1 MSTTAP
7 VSTANAW
14 PASALT
20 TVSTTASAVATAA
33 KHTTL
38 GKDDFLKLLI
48 AQMKNQDPQSPAD
61 SSQMAAQ
68 LAQFSSVEQL
78 TNINQALTAQGTA
91 TTTLMNQITAGTA
104 SNNIGR
110 TITATS
116 DLLELTGSGT
126 ESLLLSGNGG
136 PSTLNVFDARTGAAI
151 TSFDM
156 GSLPS
161 GNSEIIVGQALR
173 NLPTGVYRV
182 SVTSSDASKPAT
194 WTTSVRGV
202 VNSVSSTSKGPVYGI
217 GNLQIPLSEV
227 TEVSNTK

>member
-173 NLPTGVYRV
+173 NLPAGVYRV

>member
-1 MSTTAP
+1 
-7 VSTANAW
+7 
-14 PASALT
+14 
-20 TVSTTASAVATAA
+20 
-33 KHTTL
+33 
-38 GKDDFLKLLI
+38 
-48 AQMKNQDPQSPAD
+48 
-61 SSQMAAQ
+61 MAAQ

-78 TNINQALTAQGTA
+78 TNINEALTAQGTA

-136 PSTLNVFDARTGAAI
+136 PSTLNVFDASTGAAI
-151 TSFDM
+151 TSYDM

-161 GNSEIIVGQALR
+161 GNSEIVVGQALK
-173 NLPTGVYRV
+173 NLPAGVYRV
-182 SVTSSDASKPAT
+182 SVTSSDTSKPAT
-194 WTTSVRGV
+194 WTTAIRGV
-202 VNSVSSTSKGPVYGI
+202 VNSVSSTSTGPVYGI
-217 GNLQIPLSEV
+217 GHLQIPLSEV

>member
-7 VSTANAW
+7 VSTASAW

-20 TVSTTASAVATAA
+20 TVANNASAVATATKKTA
-33 KHTTL
+33 L

-161 GNSEIIVGQALR
+161 GNSEITVGRALR
-173 NLPTGVYRV
+173 NLPAGVYRV

-194 WTTSVRGV
+194 WTTSIRGV
-202 VNSVSSTSKGPVYGI
+202 VNSVSSTSNGPVYGI

>member
-7 VSTANAW
+7 VSSAGAW

-20 TVSTTASAVATAA
+20 TVANTASAAATA
-33 KHTTL
+33 TRRPTL

-78 TNINQALTAQGTA
+78 ANINQALTAQATA
-91 TTTLMNQITAGTA
+91 QTTLMNQITAGTA

-110 TITATS
+110 TVTATS

-136 PSTLNVFDARTGAAI
+136 PSTDRK
-151 TSFDM
+151 
-156 GSLPS
+156 
-161 GNSEIIVGQALR
+161 
-173 NLPTGVYRV
+173 
-182 SVTSSDASKPAT
+182 SV
-194 WTTSVRGV
+194 V
-202 VNSVSSTSKGPVYGI
+202 
-217 GNLQIPLSEV
+217 
-227 TEVSNTK
+227 

>member
-7 VSTANAW
+7 VSTASAW

-20 TVSTTASAVATAA
+20 TVANNASAVATAT
-33 KHTTL
+33 KKTSL

-151 TSFDM
+151 TKYDM

-161 GNSEIIVGQALR
+161 GNSAIIVGQALR
-173 NLPTGVYRV
+173 NLPAGVYRV
-182 SVTSSDASKPAT
+182 SVTSSDANKPAT
-194 WTTSVRGV
+194 WTTSIRGV
-202 VNSVSSTSKGPVYGI
+202 VNSVSSTSTGPVYGI

>member
-7 VSTANAW
+7 VSSAGAW

-20 TVSTTASAVATAA
+20 TVANTASAAATA
-33 KHTTL
+33 TRRPTL

-78 TNINQALTAQGTA
+78 ANINQALTAQATA
-91 TTTLMNQITAGTA
+91 QTTLMNQITAGTA

-110 TITATS
+110 TVTATS

-151 TSFDM
+151 TTYDM

-173 NLPTGVYRV
+173 SLPPGVYRV
-182 SVTSSDASKPAT
+182 SVTSSDTSKPAS
-194 WTTSVRGV
+194 WTIAIRGV
-202 VNSVSSTSKGPVYGI
+202 VNSVSSTSRGPVYGI
-217 GNLQIPLSEV
+217 GQLQIPLSEV
-227 TEVSNTK
+227 TEVSKTK